1 MDIET
6 RQLALHGIDFSCLMA
21 GTGPLMLLLHGF
33 PDTPHSFRGQ
43 IEAFASE
50 GWQVV
55 APYMRGYAPTGPSP
69 DGKYYVAQLG
79 ADAIALIEALG
90 HEKAVVVGHDY
101 GAAAAYAAAF
111 TAPQRIEALITES
124 VPHGPDLAT
133 AIVTDLDQMR
143 RSWYI
148 FLFQQPFAE
157 MAVQFNDFAFI
168 DRIWRDW
175 SPGFTPPEALL
186 AQVKRCLAQPG
197 ALSAVLGYY
206 RTAFLGPPQD
216 SALAAVQAMLY
227 ATPLQVPTL
236 YVHGA
241 DDGCVGVA
249 FSETMHMYVNARFAR
264 TVVPDAGHFVHVEQP
279 GAFNGAVREFIAS
292 KR

>member
-6 RQLALHGIDFSCLMA
+6 RQISVNGIDFSCLTA
-21 GTGPLMLLLHGF
+21 GAGRLMLLLHGF
-33 PDTPHSFRGQ
+33 PDTPNSFRGQ
-43 IEAFASE
+43 IEAFAAE

-55 APYMRGYAPTGPSP
+55 APYMRGYSPTGLSP
-69 DGKYYVAQLG
+69 DGKYHVAQLG
-79 ADAIALIEALG
+79 ADAIALIRAMG
-90 HEKAVVVGHDY
+90 HDQAVVIGHDY

-111 TAPQRIEALITES
+111 TAPHCIEALITES
-124 VPHGPDLAT
+124 VPHGPELAT

-148 FLFQQPFAE
+148 FVFQQPFAE

-175 SPGFTPPEALL
+175 SPGFAPPEMLL
-186 AQVKRCLAQPG
+186 AEVKRCLAQPG
-197 ALSAVLGYY
+197 ALSAALGYY
-206 RTAFLGPPQD
+206 RTAFAGPPQD

-241 DDGCVGVA
+241 NDGCVGTA
-249 FSETMHMYVNARFAR
+249 CSEQMHKYVNARFERA
-264 TVVPDAGHFVHVEQP
+264 VVPDAGHFVHVEQP
-279 GAFNGAVREFIAS
+279 AAFNGAVREFLAAD
-292 KR
+292 R